1 MDQQRLETLLNNST
15 KITSG
20 SFTLEETGTD
30 ATLRKIHLIDIPNDA
45 IIVKMDD
52 VKFLKFLKPNKELG
66 YNKHSDY
73 MLIVSNKVVF
83 FELKSKTEV
92 NDSLNEE
99 CITKFSSD
107 LCVTKYSD
115 SIFEV
120 LLKEGTFFNGKEI
133 HYVLLYQLPSA
144 SKNPTLYTQY
154 PPNSTPAEYRRL
166 SVSNDSVIS
175 FLRAI

>member
-15 KITSG
+15 KISSG

-30 ATLRKIHLIDIPNDA
+30 ATLRKIQLIDIPNDA

-52 VKFLKFLKPNKELG
+52 VKFLKFLKPNKEFG
-66 YNKHSDY
+66 YNKHCDY
-73 MLIVSNKVVF
+73 MLIASNKVVF

-92 NDSLNEE
+92 NDSLNKE

-107 LCVTKYSD
+107 LCVTKYAD
-115 SIFEV
+115 SIFDI
-120 LLKEGTFFNGKEI
+120 LLKEGTYFNGKEI

-144 SKNPTLYTQY
+144 SKNPTRYLQY
-154 PPNSTPAEYRRL
+154 PPNSTPVVYRRL
-166 SVSNDSVIS
+166 SVSNNSVIS
-175 FLRAI
+175 FSKTI